1 MELGDSLRH
10 GLLADRILRISG
22 TERALTEEDRRV
34 LLNLKTFVEL
44 SEDGGTQISN
54 GKLTANAIDSISA
67 YRTILKSMRNLDSAK
82 VGEFVK
88 VLFEVKTEIDSA
100 LASGQIS
107 PNRSE
112 KTRMLS
118 RAIRK
123 SSIYVVGKTLGSEAD
138 ASGWPPTLTH

>member
-10 GLLADRILRISG
+10 GLLADRILRISR
-22 TERALTEEDRRV
+22 TERVLTEDDRRI
-34 LLNLKTFVEL
+34 LLNLKKFVEL
-44 SEDGGTQISN
+44 SEEGGTQISN
-54 GKLTANAIDSISA
+54 GRLTANAIDSISA

-88 VLFEVKTEIDSA
+88 VLFEVKTEIDGA

-107 PNRSE
+107 PDRSE

-118 RAIRK
+118 QALRK
-123 SSIYVVGKTLGSEAD
+123 SSIYIVGRTLGSEAD
-138 ASGWPPTLTH
+138 VSGWPPTPTH